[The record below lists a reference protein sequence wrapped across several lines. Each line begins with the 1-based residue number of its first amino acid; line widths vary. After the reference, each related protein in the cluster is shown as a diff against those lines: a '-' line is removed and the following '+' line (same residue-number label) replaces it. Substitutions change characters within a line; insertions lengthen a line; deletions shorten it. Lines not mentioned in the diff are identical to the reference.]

1 MPNQTNLPR
10 RFGNHTQPVLGTWR
24 SRLVDHAAHFRHMS
38 HDTKLRTCRLY
49 VILNLSSLP
58 TNQTANPKINQI
70 NGHIPMQMSVYRQLR
85 LILCASFLQ
94 KIVDVRASQARYFD
108 PQIASNSFACPSP
121 PQHLQNLNLT
131 GRQNKSTM
139 TSSLQSFHPLIC
151 KILNAMRL
159 MHCSMTRVAQGKCV
173 AQFATHT
180 SDATATAPH
189 IRCVMH
195 LQSISGVTGAAHPP
209 VEPNTN
215 RANQPPPPA
224 QQVSMVFGHGR
235 PPENSHVKKTI
246 STTKSGIPMT

>member
-38 HDTKLRTCRLY
+38 HDTKLRRCRLY

-70 NGHIPMQMSVYRQLR
+70 NGHIPMQMGVYRQLR

-108 PQIASNSFACPSP
+108 PEIASNSFACPSP
-121 PQHLQNLNLT
+121 TQHLQNLNLT

-139 TSSLQSFHPLIC
+139 TSSLQSCHPSIC

-159 MHCSMTRVAQGKCV
+159 VRSTMARITQRYCIE
-173 AQFATHT
+173 QFPEHPLHPSAAT
-180 SDATATAPH
+180 PY
-189 IRCVMH
+189 IRGVVH
-195 LQSISGVTGAAHPP
+195 LQLISRFTNTTSAPIH
-209 VEPNTN
+209 PNTN
-215 RANQPPPPA
+215 RANHPPPPTS
-224 QQVSMVFGHGR
+224 QVCCIFHSCHPTSRIQKG
-235 PPENSHVKKTI
+235 
-246 STTKSGIPMT
+246 

>member
-1 MPNQTNLPR
+1 MVAHSPRRTNLPK
-10 RFGNHTQPVLGTWR
+10 RFDNHTRSVLGTWR

-58 TNQTANPKINQI
+58 TNQTTNPKINQV

-108 PQIASNSFACPSP
+108 PEIASNSFACPSP
-121 PQHLQNLNLT
+121 TQHLQNLNLT

-139 TSSLQSFHPLIC
+139 TSSLQSRHPLIC

-159 MHCSMTRVAQGKCV
+159 VHCTMTRVAQCQCV
-173 AQFATHT
+173 TQFMVHPFQ
-180 SDATATAPH
+180 STATTPH
-189 IRCVMH
+189 V
-195 LQSISGVTGAAHPP
+195 
-209 VEPNTN
+209 
-215 RANQPPPPA
+215 
-224 QQVSMVFGHGR
+224 
-235 PPENSHVKKTI
+235 
-246 STTKSGIPMT
+246 